1 MVERRHATLAI
12 IGLPN
17 AGKSTLICGVSK
29 VKSKIADYPF
39 TTKAP
44 ILGIV
49 KDDDDEDKN
58 FVMADL
64 PG

>member
-1 MVERRHATLAI
+1 VR
-12 IGLPN
+12 
-17 AGKSTLICGVSK
+17 
-29 VKSKIADYPF
+29 SKIANYPF

-49 KDDDDEDKN
+49 KNEDDEDDN

-64 PG
+64 PGLVEGAMKVRA